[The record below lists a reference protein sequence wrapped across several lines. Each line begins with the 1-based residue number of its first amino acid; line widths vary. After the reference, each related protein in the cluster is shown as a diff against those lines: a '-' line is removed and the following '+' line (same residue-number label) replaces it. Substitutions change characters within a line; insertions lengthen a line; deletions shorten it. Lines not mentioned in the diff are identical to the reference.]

1 MLFAIGHDPAI
12 TIKQGESTGV
22 KSRSVHFND
31 LEHLR
36 FLTV

>member
-12 TIKQGESTGV
+12 TIKQWESTGV
-22 KSRSVHFND
+22 KSRPVHFND

>member
-22 KSRSVHFND
+22 KSRSVRFIET
-31 LEHLR
+31 EHLT
-36 FLTV
+36 FHAV